1 MPPLNE
7 SEVEELKEIARRV
20 RVHVVKS
27 TNEAGSGHPGGSL
40 SATDVLTALYFEIM
54 DHRPEEPN
62 WPKRDRLVLSKGHA
76 APALYGVL
84 AEAGYFPVEELMELR
99 KLGSRLQGHPH
110 VKMTPGV
117 DASTGSLGQGLS
129 IAAGMALAAK
139 LDRESYRVFA
149 ICGDGEIQSGQIWEA
164 AMFASHNKLDNL
176 IVFLDRNNLQIDGST
191 EEVLSIEPIIT
202 KWNSFGWHVVEIE
215 GHDMPQI
222 VDAVEKAEEI
232 HGQPSIIISHTIKGK
247 GVPFMEGS
255 LAFHGKAADD
265 EQLEVAL
272 EALGEKE
279 DEKGGD
285 E

>member
-1 MPPLNE
+1 MPALEESKVNE
-7 SEVEELKEIARRV
+7 LEEIARRV
-20 RVHVVKS
+20 RVHIVKS
-27 TNEAGSGHPGGSL
+27 THEAGSGHPGGSL
-40 SATDVLTALYFEIM
+40 SAADILTALYFEIM
-54 DHRPEEPN
+54 DHKPDEPD

-84 AEAGYFPVEELMELR
+84 AEAGYFPVEELMTLR

-110 VKMTPGV
+110 VRTTPGV

-129 IAAGMALAAK
+129 IASGMALAAK

-176 IVFLDRNNLQIDGST
+176 IVFLDRNKLQIDGST
-191 EEVLSIEPIIT
+191 EEVMSIEPIIS
-202 KWNSFGWHVVEIE
+202 KWNSFGWHVLEIN
-215 GHDMPQI
+215 GHDIDQI
-222 VDAVEKAEEI
+222 VDAVNRAEEV
-232 HGQPSIIISHTIKGK
+232 HGEPTIIVSHTIKGK

-255 LAFHGKAADD
+255 LAFHGKAANE
-265 EQLEVAL
+265 EQLETAL
-272 EALGEKE
+272 KALGEK
-279 DEKGGD
+279 DGGD

>member
-1 MPPLNE
+1 MPALEESKVNE
-7 SEVEELKEIARRV
+7 LEEIARRV
-20 RVHVVKS
+20 RVHIVKS
-27 TNEAGSGHPGGSL
+27 THEAGSGHPGGSL
-40 SATDVLTALYFEIM
+40 SAADILTALYFEIM
-54 DHRPEEPN
+54 DHKPDEPD

-84 AEAGYFPVEELMELR
+84 AEAGYFPIEELMTLR

-110 VKMTPGV
+110 VRTTPGV

-129 IAAGMALAAK
+129 IASGMALAAK

-176 IVFLDRNNLQIDGST
+176 IVFLDRNKLQIDGST
-191 EEVLSIEPIIT
+191 EEVMSIEPIIS
-202 KWNSFGWHVVEIE
+202 KWNSFGWHVLEIN
-215 GHDMPQI
+215 GHDIDQI
-222 VDAVEKAEEI
+222 VDAVNRAEEV
-232 HGQPSIIISHTIKGK
+232 HGEPTIIVSHTIKGK

-255 LAFHGKAADD
+255 LAFHGKAANE
-265 EQLEVAL
+265 EQLETAL
-272 EALGEKE
+272 KALGEK
-279 DEKGGD
+279 DGGD

>member
-1 MPPLNE
+1 MPALEE
-7 SEVEELKEIARRV
+7 SKVEELEEIARRV
-20 RVHVVKS
+20 RVHIVKS
-27 TNEAGSGHPGGSL
+27 THEAGSGHPGGSL
-40 SATDVLTALYFEIM
+40 SATDILTALYFEVM
-54 DHRPEEPN
+54 DHRSDEPE

-84 AEAGYFPVEELMELR
+84 AESGYFPVEELMTLR

-110 VKMTPGV
+110 VKATPGV

-129 IAAGMALAAK
+129 IASGMALAAK

-176 IVFLDRNNLQIDGST
+176 IVFLDRNKLQIDGST
-191 EEVLSIEPIIT
+191 EEVMSIEPIIS
-202 KWNSFGWHVVEIE
+202 KWNSFGWHVLEIN
-215 GHDMPQI
+215 GHDMDQI
-222 VDAVEKAEEI
+222 VDAVNRAEEL
-232 HGQPSIIISHTIKGK
+232 HGEPTIVVSHTIKGK

-255 LAFHGKAADD
+255 LAFHGKAAND
-265 EQLEVAL
+265 EQLEKAL

-279 DEKGGD
+279 GGD